1 MTTSIV
7 ADKNPIPLDDS
18 DSEEDN
24 LFPFADKKATKA
36 AARIA
41 KADAA
46 KWLEDIDKSE
56 LLKPL
61 VSRALTSFI
70 ESTLE
75 PHTLDT
81 TQAIRIVAK
90 VMKAHKK
97 QE

>member
-1 MTTSIV
+1 MTTVIV
-7 ADKNPIPLDDS
+7 ADKNHIPLEIS

-36 AARIA
+36 AVKAA
-41 KADAA
+41 KVDAS
-46 KWLEDIDKSE
+46 KWLEDIDKRE

-75 PHTLDT
+75 PHTSDT
-81 TQAIRIVAK
+81 TQAIRIVDK
-90 VMKAHKK
+90 VIKAHKK

>member
-1 MTTSIV
+1 MTTVIV
-7 ADKNPIPLDDS
+7 ADKNHIPLENS

-36 AARIA
+36 AVKAA
-41 KADAA
+41 KVDAS

-81 TQAIRIVAK
+81 TTQAIRIVDK
-90 VMKAHKK
+90 VMKAH
-97 QE
+97 